1 MVLKKQQFAEE
12 EIAIFDEAVIYK
24 RGDYWQFRM
33 WLTAE
38 KKYARKSLRTRSQ
51 NTAVERGK
59 AAYLEIYSNL
69 QQGKAYFSITTK
81 EGVGLYLNFRKRDV
95 ELGHIVSGRLATI
108 TTHLQHFLGFIG
120 KDTKLKE
127 LERTDCENYFY
138 HRHKTSNGNVKQ
150 VTVQNEQSTINAC
163 IRWLNK
169 NGETHIDGFEFKK
182 LPRLDRGNE
191 AIRRAT
197 LTNSEYE
204 KLYRAMRA
212 YCAKQSKLDSDELRT
227 RKIVQHYVLIAANS
241 GLRVGEQRQLRW
253 DDVQIE
259 RHKVNGTEQMLAR
272 INVRAET
279 SKVRTSRTFLCR
291 NGQYFERLR
300 EIVKPSSTGAIVF
313 SVDGDAEL
321 SKRTLLYHWHKM
333 IELADI
339 ADREARDLVPYSLR
353 HFMITQRIMSGLNF
367 RQIADMCGTSVA
379 QIERTY
385 YHLNDDI
392 RLTNAMADYR
402 RNSDGTIEII

>member
-1 MVLKKQQFAEE
+1 
-12 EIAIFDEAVIYK
+12 
-24 RGDYWQFRM
+24 
-33 WLTAE
+33 
-38 KKYARKSLRTRSQ
+38 
-51 NTAVERGK
+51 
-59 AAYLEIYSNL
+59 
-69 QQGKAYFSITTK
+69 
-81 EGVGLYLNFRKRDV
+81 
-95 ELGHIVSGRLATI
+95 
-108 TTHLQHFLGFIG
+108 
-120 KDTKLKE
+120 
-127 LERTDCENYFY
+127 
-138 HRHKTSNGNVKQ
+138 
-150 VTVQNEQSTINAC
+150 
-163 IRWLNK
+163 
-169 NGETHIDGFEFKK
+169 
-182 LPRLDRGNE
+182 
-191 AIRRAT
+191 
-197 LTNSEYE
+197 
-204 KLYRAMRA
+204 
-212 YCAKQSKLDSDELRT
+212 
-227 RKIVQHYVLIAANS
+227 
-241 GLRVGEQRQLRW
+241 LRVGEQRQLRW

-259 RHKVNGTEQMLAR
+259 PHKVNGTEQTLAR

-339 ADREARDLVPYSLR
+339 ADRETRDLVPYSLR

-402 RNSDGTIEII
+402 RNSDGTIEVI